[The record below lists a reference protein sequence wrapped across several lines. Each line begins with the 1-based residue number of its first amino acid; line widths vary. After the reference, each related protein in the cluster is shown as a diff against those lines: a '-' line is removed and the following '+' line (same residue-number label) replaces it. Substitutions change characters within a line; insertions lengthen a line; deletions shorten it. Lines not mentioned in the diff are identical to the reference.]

1 MSFGGRQVASGDEF
15 RSLGANYSQRASE
28 LESLTGFLQT
38 QVNSAMWDGAA
49 AMSFRDEWTM
59 HKANLDRLR
68 TSLESL
74 STELRT
80 VRAPLAD
87 ELNRRG

>member
-1 MSFGGRQVASGDEF
+1 M
-15 RSLGANYSQRASE
+15 
-28 LESLTGFLQT
+28 

-49 AMSFRDEWTM
+49 AMSFRDEWGM

-68 TSLESL
+68 TTLESL

-87 ELNRRG
+87 ELNRRA